1 MGSHTRF
8 IIKAL
13 VVATLVSIALPAG
26 AEDGRHGGFRGGG
39 DISHFDGHDYAVWRS
54 GGWHHEFHDGRWGWW
69 WVVAGVWYFY
79 PEPIYPYPDP
89 YVPPVVVTQPVVQ
102 PAPRRPSSGISVPQP
117 TVIILTYLHVPAA
130 GGQYSLLHLPLHLVH
145 HHTHRSGDEGYR
157 RDFHGVSQCCLLCGA
172 ACVRWLHRDWPN
184 RSQGGGNAG
193 PRQTVRSVR
202 S

>member
-102 PAPRRPSSGISVPQP
+102 PGTPPAQFWYFCAATNSYYPYVSSCPGGWRAIQPSAPATAP
-117 TVIILTYLHVPAA
+117 
-130 GGQYSLLHLPLHLVH
+130 
-145 HHTHRSGDEGYR
+145 
-157 RDFHGVSQCCLLCGA
+157 GA
-172 ACVRWLHRDWPN
+172 PPYAPVR
-184 RSQGGGNAG
+184 
-193 PRQTVRSVR
+193 
-202 S
+202 